1 MIIVDGEITVTD
13 KVIVVPLSQDEATS
27 LILDLQRALCEA
39 KDHKTT
45 WPITMMG
52 RGGYQQRQ
60 LRIDVSRDNLSP
72 CWKRIEN
79 E

>member
-13 KVIVVPLSQDEATS
+13 KVIVVPLSQDEATN
-27 LILDLQRALCEA
+27 LILYLQRALCEA
-39 KDHKTT
+39 NDHETT

-60 LRIDVSRDNLSP
+60 LRIDVGQ
-72 CWKRIEN
+72 E
-79 E
+79 